1 MFGVIH
7 LCVSCIDSLSLCLSL
22 SLCVCVCVCVCVVL
36 AVEGFRMKGGAKLAF
51 VTEVMNELQ

>member
-1 MFGVIH
+1 MRVVH
-7 LCVSCIDSLSLCLSL
+7 RLSL
-22 SLCVCVCVCVCVVL
+22 SLSLSLSVCVCVCVCVCVVL